1 MAKPWLLS
9 AAFVL
14 ALGAPAFAQDETPP
28 GEDEDQLTPEQA
40 MEMLNDIHGLMEKS
54 AELLNDS
61 SRGKA
66 LETEKE
72 ILERLEKEFKDDP
85 AALQKQITE
94 KVKKLMQRSEKKQK
108 DAIEKLNE
116 IIKKAKT
123 SDSQSQQKQQ
133 KQQQQQSQSQKQ
145 SGGPAQAPYDPQR
158 NDPASKF
165 RSKADRTGQWG
176 DLPPKLRE
184 AMMTGKRDIDEYPE
198 EFQQILREYMKK
210 LADSKD

>member
-1 MAKPWLLS
+1 MSKPWLMT
-9 AAFVL
+9 AAILL
-14 ALGAPAFAQDETPP
+14 ALGAPALAQDETPA

-72 ILERLEKEFKDDP
+72 ILERLEREFKDDP

-108 DAIEKLNE
+108 DAIEKLND

-123 SDSQSQQKQQ
+123 
-133 KQQQQQSQSQKQ
+133 
-145 SGGPAQAPYDPQR
+145 
-158 NDPASKF
+158 
-165 RSKADRTGQWG
+165 
-176 DLPPKLRE
+176 
-184 AMMTGKRDIDEYPE
+184 
-198 EFQQILREYMKK
+198 
-210 LADSKD
+210 